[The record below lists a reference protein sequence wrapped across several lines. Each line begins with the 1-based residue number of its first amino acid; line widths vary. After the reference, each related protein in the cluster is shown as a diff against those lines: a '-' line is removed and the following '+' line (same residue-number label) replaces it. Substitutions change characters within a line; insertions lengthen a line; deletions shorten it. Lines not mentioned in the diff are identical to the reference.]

1 MVQNTVLP
9 NEVNEINLFNRV
21 VLLNNLYEKYNQN

>member
-9 NEVNEINLFNRV
+9 NEVNEINLFYKV